1 MEYLLAILVLI
12 GIFALTT
19 ILSGIFGLIVPISY
33 LFLGFTLGTES
44 LIIGIGGVLGSLV
57 CIFTTNMY
65 IKREGAMSHAP
76 FFAKLASYGYI
87 ATFAV
92 AIIIKY
98 VFDYQIANINYWYF
112 LLVIFVLWLILSS
125 FLKGQRSQSLDN
137 LKESVSS
144 YKIVK
149 KYDDGLKWAIYL
161 YFKNGREGWNETIPG
176 SFCARDPENDFTFV
190 FDTKESALRHAKNTF
205 PKSKYINE

>member
-12 GIFALTT
+12 GIYALTT
-19 ILSGIFGLIVPISY
+19 ILSGIFGLIIPISY
-33 LFLGFTLGTES
+33 LFLGFILGTES

-65 IKREGAMSHAP
+65 IKKEGAMSHAP

-98 VFDYQIANINYWYF
+98 VFDYQITNINYWYF
-112 LLVIFVLWLILSS
+112 LPVIFALWLLLSS
-125 FLKGQRSQSLDN
+125 FFKGQRSQSLDN

-149 KYDDGLKWAIYL
+149 KYDDDPKWAIYL

-176 SFCARDPENDFTFV
+176 SFLAKNPDNDFTFV
-190 FDTKESALRHAKNTF
+190 FLKKEEALRYAKDF
-205 PKSKYINE
+205 FSKADYIDK